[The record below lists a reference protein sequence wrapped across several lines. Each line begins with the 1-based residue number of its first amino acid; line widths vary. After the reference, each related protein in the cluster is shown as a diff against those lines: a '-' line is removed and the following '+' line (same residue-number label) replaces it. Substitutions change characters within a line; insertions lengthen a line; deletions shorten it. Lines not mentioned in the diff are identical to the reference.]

1 MIEEALHG
9 NVSSGR
15 NLFLLRDSALGRSHA
30 CTSIGFDRSILAH
43 EVIDRNGLN
52 INSKDDETK
61 KRAIEPKKV
70 RNIYIN
76 EGSKVGK
83 ETYLSLELIEQNGSS
98 NKSVLFMLGLP
109 KKRKTHAYG

>member
-1 MIEEALHG
+1 M
-9 NVSSGR
+9 
-15 NLFLLRDSALGRSHA
+15 
-30 CTSIGFDRSILAH
+30 
-43 EVIDRNGLN
+43 IDRNGLN
-52 INSKDDETK
+52 INSKDDEMK

-98 NKSVLFMLGLP
+98 NRSVLFMLGLP